1 MVQCTV
7 RETRPAQWAEA
18 GCGGTSLQSL
28 HFEDTGYKIKSSR
41 LAWGQSISVVSLG
54 YMRSWL
60 ETKRKAKQKV
70 ARGERQ
76 KTVKVMGSK
85 ALWVGRGL
93 AEVKC
98 SRKYEY
104 RTLYEEARKRREGL
118 GQTECKEE
126 ESIGETCVW
135 SAALALSSLRSP
147 GPLPTSLSTESIHA
161 ELTPS
166 PLKKRCKYSNC
177 LLLTKIHV

>member
-60 ETKRKAKQKV
+60 ETEKKAKQKV

-104 RTLYEEARKRREGL
+104 RTLYEEARKRRGGL
-118 GQTECKEE
+118 GQTDRKEAGKHWWDLCVE
-126 ESIGETCVW
+126 RSISFEF
-135 SAALALSSLRSP
+135 SAFSRAPPYFTQHRVNSCWINPQSFEGKMQIL
-147 GPLPTSLSTESIHA
+147 
-161 ELTPS
+161 
-166 PLKKRCKYSNC
+166 
-177 LLLTKIHV
+177 